1 MQNKFILRVICW
13 INVVIIHCKTLI
25 VEHIDIYI
33 CILKCYMTLIFE
45 VKNLVNC
52 MSIIAILCDLLE
64 LSNEWET
71 NNDNAGLS
79 NKKAGY
85 VTKLF
90 RLKKRTAYEMDLI
103 HTKEIINKSETIIKM
118 TVDVVFGAF
127 KTKKDI

>member
-1 MQNKFILRVICW
+1 
-13 INVVIIHCKTLI
+13 
-25 VEHIDIYI
+25 
-33 CILKCYMTLIFE
+33 MTLIFE

-52 MSIIAILCDLLE
+52 MSIISILCDLLE
-64 LSNEWET
+64 LSSEWET

-90 RLKKRTAYEMDLI
+90 RLKKRTDYEMDLI

-118 TVDVVFGAF
+118 TVDVVFGVF
-127 KTKKDI
+127 KIKKDI